1 MSRRGRQTA
10 TGQGTGTRGSLRLPT
25 ATSARVYDWL
35 RGSTAGLVFLALVVG
50 AGAGVGAIIFRYL
63 ILGFT
68 LLFSGHNDYSATGR
82 AAQPFF
88 SGAANPHVAWLGPLF
103 VVLAPAVAGL
113 IYGPLIARFAPEAR
127 GHGVPEVMLAVAERG
142 GRISPAVAIVKSL
155 ASALCIGGGG
165 SVGREGPIVQIGSA
179 LGSTLGQAVRVPDSR
194 LRLLVAC
201 GAAGGISATFNA
213 PIAGVFFGL
222 ELILRDFETEAF
234 GVVVLSS
241 ITAAVIG
248 RAAFGARAFLTLPAF
263 HLVSYWEYLL
273 YAVLGVLAAAV
284 GIGFVRVLYGL
295 EDLADRV
302 WRGPDWLRPG
312 VGGLL
317 LGLLLLALPQ
327 MYGVGYPVLQNGI
340 RGEYVVW
347 FLLVLLV
354 AKAVAT
360 SLTIARGPG
369 EARPFNEALGA
380 QATTRVYATP
390 SALRHAVEGGAPP
403 RTGRRIAAQVDAARA
418 RHGADAPLGLAA
430 LALPPDA
437 AVVLDLVCRHPL
449 LTTREVATAAA
460 QHPAS
465 VPAALVA
472 LGRHGLVTA
481 EAVAGARTRAYVAT
495 ARGLRLRALAAGL
508 DPTTYARATGALAET
523 GRAKSGGARRRR
535 FLRGTPEHTRGVNA
549 AYLSFLQA
557 TRVAGGA
564 LEWWGEWAC
573 TRTFNSEGEIETLR
587 PDAYGELAWP
597 GGRLSFYVE
606 IDRGTTQAWR
616 LGRKLALYERYR
628 LRADAPPFAV
638 LLVLRGM
645 ERAADIISVY
655 RVARGRAWEP
665 GALDVRSTTARAL
678 AISGPLAPIWRDPTG
693 GGGLC
698 GL

>member
-1 MSRRGRQTA
+1 MSAARRLFPLARCPLLSAAEYASLAGVSERRARAILARLGADGLAGEVGVSGAGPGRPVHLSYLTRRGVVALAEA
-10 TGQGTGTRGSLRLPT
+10 TGATPDLLVKRYALGEEALVARLAQLDRLVPARDVLIALSQTLPGIGGALRDWRAGPVRWPAPDGRARPAILDGEGVVWLPT
-25 ATSARVYDWL
+25 GVWRV
-35 RGSTAGLVFLALVVG
+35 ALLWDGDPTVPP
-50 AGAGVGAIIFRYL
+50 
-63 ILGFT
+63 T
-68 LLFSGHNDYSATGR
+68 
-82 AAQPFF
+82 
-88 SGAANPHVAWLGPLF
+88 
-103 VVLAPAVAGL
+103 VLA
-113 IYGPLIARFAPEAR
+113 ARLAR
-127 GHGVPEVMLAVAERG
+127 LADLGDRYRG
-142 GRISPAVAIVKSL
+142 DPR
-155 ASALCIGGGG
+155 
-165 SVGREGPIVQIGSA
+165 
-179 LGSTLGQAVRVPDSR
+179 VRVPPV
-194 LRLLVAC
+194 LVVTA
-201 GAAGGISATFNA
+201 AAGRVPEGYHPGILWATA
-213 PIAGVFFGL
+213 DD
-222 ELILRDFETEAF
+222 LRAS
-234 GVVVLSS
+234 G
-241 ITAAVIG
+241 
-248 RAAFGARAFLTLPAF
+248 P
-263 HLVSYWEYLL
+263 
-273 YAVLGVLAAAV
+273 LAAPWRV
-284 GIGFVRVLYGL
+284 G
-295 EDLADRV
+295 
-302 WRGPDWLRPG
+302 
-312 VGGLL
+312 
-317 LGLLLLALPQ
+317 
-327 MYGVGYPVLQNGI
+327 
-340 RGEYVVW
+340 
-347 FLLVLLV
+347 
-354 AKAVAT
+354 
-360 SLTIARGPG
+360 RGPG

-449 LTTREVATAAA
+449 LTAREVATAAA

-523 GRAKSGGARRRR
+523 GRAKSGGARRLR

-573 TRTFNSEGEIETLR
+573 ARTFNSEGEIETLR